1 MKDLYILSLHLAY
14 GGLQR
19 AVCEFA
25 NLMAEHYQVHI
36 LSFYDMPSG
45 PAYPIDSRVSI
56 RYLYNDIPNREEFK
70 AALKEKRPLSAL
82 IEGIRATRTLI
93 AKRTGIIRAVKG
105 ISSGIIVSTRDE
117 YAVLLSRYGK
127 KNVVKIAQLHQD
139 FAYEKQMP
147 RHFAHD
153 YENIDLF
160 TLLSPKLAREAKE
173 IMKENRHTKVVY
185 VPNFMMEVPPE
196 ASLTEKKKEVIAVGR
211 LHPVKGFDRMIE
223 SFASLHA
230 AFPDWTLRIVGDGEE
245 YPKLEKTVRDCKA
258 EEYVILAGKYATEEI
273 TAAMAE
279 ASVYAMSSYSE
290 GFPYVLLE
298 AMAGSLPIVA
308 YDTRGG
314 LDMLVKQ
321 GENGYLVQTKEAFE
335 KSLAALMRDTELR
348 EKMALKSRSLVQQ
361 FTGEAVAETWYQLIE
376 EQCHDKEV

>member
-1 MKDLYILSLHLAY
+1 MKDVYILSLHLAY

-25 NLMAEHYQVHI
+25 NMMAEHYQVHI

-45 PAYPIDSRVSI
+45 PAYPIDSRVQI

-70 AALKEKRPLSAL
+70 AALKGKRPFSVLK
-82 IEGIRATRTLI
+82 EGIRATRTLI
-93 AKRTGIIRAVKG
+93 AKRTGIIHAVKS
-105 ISSGIIVSTRDE
+105 ISSGIIMSTRDE

-139 FAYEKQMP
+139 FAYEKQLP

-196 ASLTEKKKEVIAVGR
+196 ANLAEK
-211 LHPVKGFDRMIE
+211 
-223 SFASLHA
+223 
-230 AFPDWTLRIVGDGEE
+230 
-245 YPKLEKTVRDCKA
+245 
-258 EEYVILAGKYATEEI
+258 
-273 TAAMAE
+273 
-279 ASVYAMSSYSE
+279 
-290 GFPYVLLE
+290 
-298 AMAGSLPIVA
+298 
-308 YDTRGG
+308 
-314 LDMLVKQ
+314 
-321 GENGYLVQTKEAFE
+321 
-335 KSLAALMRDTELR
+335 
-348 EKMALKSRSLVQQ
+348 
-361 FTGEAVAETWYQLIE
+361 
-376 EQCHDKEV
+376 